1 MWTDILLILFSCVCA
16 NHLGLISAIEGI
28 TRLRLPIINC
38 PKCFSFWSTLAYCL
52 VQHINA
58 IESIGIAFLIAYLS
72 IWLELLMGFVDT
84 LFWIA
89 YEKVYSTRNKNY
101 YDSSN
106 GNYGNP
112 SSTLSDLRRK
122 ETTGSGNKRRKK

>member
-1 MWTDILLILFSCVCA
+1 MCFDIALILFSCVCA
-16 NHLGLISAIEGI
+16 NHLGLIGAIEGVI
-28 TRLRLPIINC
+28 GYRIPIVNC
-38 PKCFSFWSTLAYCL
+38 PKCFSFWCTLSYCI
-52 VQHINA
+52 INNT
-58 IESIGIAFLIAYLS
+58 SIVHSLAIAFLIAYLS

-122 ETTGSGNKRRKK
+122 ETTSSSNKGRKK